1 MQRLSLVLA
10 GLLVPAALAAQLP
23 DPSTRALGM
32 GGAYTA
38 IARGYEAVAWNPS
51 LLAAYGRPGFT
62 IGLPHVAVEVGSN
75 TYGFSDFRKY
85 ANSFLDDATKQALLD
100 KITGSTLTIRT
111 LVGLQPFGLSVGPLA
126 FMVGTSGQMDGS
138 VGKDAV
144 RLALFGNAPR
154 PGTSTTFSAAGT
166 TGRAWAA
173 TTMAGSLALP
183 FRVPLGRLSVGATY
197 KYVIGNFIGTAADLG
212 TQVAFNPL
220 FTATEAGEAVYS
232 NYSKDCSGSGNSFKP
247 LGTGPCGGK
256 AGSGYGV
263 DLGATLQFAHGGIT
277 LSAVVVN
284 ALGSMTWDRS
294 RIAYDRTLRQTTQL
308 PSDSVKDT
316 VLVSQTLQG
325 DAAISANA
333 QAAAF
338 RDSLLANGNFTR
350 LARVGFALKSGQL
363 TLAADAQVRLKA
375 GLDEQSSKLVS
386 AGAEYRVLGIL
397 PLRVGA
403 STDFAGATMLS
414 AGTGIQFLGINIDAS
429 IANISGTTRPGVRV
443 GFGLGLIW

>member
-1 MQRLSLVLA
+1 MKRLSLVLA

-32 GGAYTA
+32 GEAYTA

-51 LLAAYGRPGFT
+51 LLAAAGRPGFT
-62 IGLPHVAVEVGSN
+62 IGLPHIAVEVGSN

-111 LVGLQPFGLSVGPLA
+111 LVGAEPFGLSIGPVAL
-126 FMVGTSGQMDGS
+126 MVGTSGQVDGS

-144 RLALFGNAPR
+144 RLAFFGNAPR

-173 TTMAGSLALP
+173 TTLAGSVALP
-183 FRVPLGRLSVGATY
+183 FTVPLGRLSVGATY
-197 KYVIGNFIGTAADLG
+197 KYVIGNFLGTAADLG
-212 TQVAFNPL
+212 TQVAFDPL
-220 FTATEAGEAVYS
+220 FTATEAGQAVYT
-232 NYSKDCSGSGNSFKP
+232 NYDKDCGSFKP
-247 LGTGPCGGK
+247 LDTGTCGGK
-256 AGSGYGV
+256 AGKGYGV
-263 DLGATLQFAHGGIT
+263 DLGATLQFAKGGIT

-284 ALGSMTWDRS
+284 ALGSMTWDQS
-294 RIAYDRTLRQTTQL
+294 RMAYDRTLRRSTQL
-308 PSDSVKDT
+308 GSGTVQDTLIVQESLKDE
-316 VLVSQTLQG
+316 
-325 DAAISANA
+325 AAISADA
-333 QAAAF
+333 QARAL
-338 RDSLLANGNFTR
+338 RDSLLANANFAR
-350 LARVGFALKSGQL
+350 LARVGFALKSGHL
-363 TLAADAQVRLKA
+363 TLAADAQVRLKE

-386 AGAEYRVLGIL
+386 AGAEYRLLGII

-429 IANISGTTRPGVRV
+429 IANISGTTRPGVRLGV
-443 GFGLGLIW
+443 GVGLIW